1 MKKIL
6 LLLLLLSGVIFGSNF
21 QNAKVNDLKNLKEF
35 YREEITEREY
45 KIVKGNIIDIPFD
58 DTRDIRTIPIESD
71 IRYQHLKVRLLSGDF
86 KGQVYTLRN
95 TIDQINPYKLILKK
109 GEDILLYQYEEA
121 GKLTGLKIFERSKEN
136 SLYFLIAIF
145 ILAMFAIGGK
155 KGLKS
160 FITLV
165 LTGIVVIYFLVPLL
179 LKGYLP
185 IPITIVAVTIITVL
199 TLFIVSGINRKSFAG
214 ILGTVIGT
222 LIAGILAMTVSN
234 YTGLIGMGSEDM
246 QALVYGSNGHFLNY
260 RGILFSGVIIGAL
273 GAVMDVAI
281 SIASSMHEIEEINPK
296 ITNTQLIMSGMN
308 IGKDI
313 MGAMS
318 NTLILAY
325 VGSSLSLIMVF
336 ASYKLSFAEI
346 INLDIVAT
354 EIIRSI
360 AGSIGLVLS
369 IPATVAI
376 FVILRKISKC

>member
-1 MKKIL
+1 MKRVLLIL
-6 LLLLLLSGVIFGSNF
+6 FFLSTIIFG
-21 QNAKVNDLKNLKEF
+21 NDLKNLKDF
-35 YREEITEREY
+35 YREEVTDRGY
-45 KIVKGNIIDIPFD
+45 TIVKGKIVDIPYD
-58 DTRDIRTIPIESD
+58 DTNEKRDIPIESD
-71 IRYQHLKVRLLSGDF
+71 IRYQHLKIQLLNGEF
-86 KGQVYTLRN
+86 KGETYTLRN

-109 GEDILLYQYEEA
+109 GEKILLYQYEEN

-136 SLYFLIAIF
+136 SLYFLIGIF
-145 ILAMFAIGGK
+145 IASMLVIGGI
-155 KGLKS
+155 KGLKA
-160 FITLV
+160 FITLF
-165 LTGIVVIYFLVPLL
+165 LTVAIVIGFLIPML
-179 LKGYLP
+179 LKGFSP
-185 IPITIVAVTIITVL
+185 IPITIVAVAIITVL
-199 TLFIVSGINRKSFAG
+199 TLFIVSGINRKTFAG
-214 ILGTVIGT
+214 ILGTVLGT
-222 LIAGILAMTVSN
+222 LIAGILALGVSN
-234 YTGLIGMGSEDM
+234 YTGLVGRGSEDM

-281 SIASSMHEIEEINPK
+281 SIAASMWEIESINPE
-296 ITNTQLIMSGMN
+296 ITNKQLIKSGMN

-336 ASYKLSFAEI
+336 ISFKLSFTEV

-369 IPATVAI
+369 IPVTVL
-376 FVILRKISKC
+376 VSVMLRPKK

>member
-1 MKKIL
+1 MKRVLLIL
-6 LLLLLLSGVIFGSNF
+6 FFLSTIIFG
-21 QNAKVNDLKNLKEF
+21 NDLKNLKDF
-35 YREEITEREY
+35 YREEVTDRGY
-45 KIVKGNIIDIPFD
+45 TIVKGKIVDIPYD
-58 DTRDIRTIPIESD
+58 DTNEKRDIPIESD
-71 IRYQHLKVRLLSGDF
+71 IRYQHLKIQLLNGEF
-86 KGQVYTLRN
+86 KGETYTLRN

-109 GEDILLYQYEEA
+109 GEKILLYQYEEN

-136 SLYFLIAIF
+136 SLYFLIGIF
-145 ILAMFAIGGK
+145 IASMLVIGGI
-155 KGLKS
+155 KGLKA
-160 FITLV
+160 FITLF
-165 LTGIVVIYFLVPLL
+165 LTVAIVIGFLIPML
-179 LKGYLP
+179 LKGFSP
-185 IPITIVAVTIITVL
+185 IPITIVAVAIITVL
-199 TLFIVSGINRKSFAG
+199 TLFIVSGINRKTFAG
-214 ILGTVIGT
+214 ILGTVLGT
-222 LIAGILAMTVSN
+222 LIAGILAMGVSN
-234 YTGLIGMGSEDM
+234 YTGLVGMGSEDM

-281 SIASSMHEIEEINPK
+281 SIAASMWEIESINPE
-296 ITNTQLIMSGMN
+296 ITNKQLIKSGMN

-336 ASYKLSFAEI
+336 ISFKLSFTEV

-369 IPATVAI
+369 IPVTVL
-376 FVILRKISKC
+376 VSVMLRPKK

>member
-1 MKKIL
+1 MKKVIL
-6 LLLLLLSGVIFGSNF
+6 VLLFLSSFIFG
-21 QNAKVNDLKNLKEF
+21 NDLNNLKEF
-35 YREEITEREY
+35 YKEEVTDRGY
-45 KIVKGNIIDIPFD
+45 TIVKGKIIDIPYD
-58 DTRDIRTIPIESD
+58 DTSEKRDIPIESD
-71 IRYQHLKVRLLSGDF
+71 IRYQHVKVKLLSGDF
-86 KGQVYTLRN
+86 KGNTYILRN

-109 GEDILLYQYEEA
+109 GENILLYQYEDD

-136 SLYFLIAIF
+136 SLYFLIGIF
-145 ILAMFAIGGK
+145 ILSMILIGGL
-155 KGLKS
+155 KGFKA
-160 FITLV
+160 FITLF
-165 LTGIVVIYFLVPLL
+165 LTVVVVICFLVPLL
-179 LKGYLP
+179 LKGYSP
-185 IPITIVAVTIITVL
+185 IPVTIVSVAIITVL
-199 TLFIVSGINRKSFAG
+199 TLFIVSGINRKTWAG
-214 ILGTVIGT
+214 IIGTVLGT
-222 LIAGILAMTVSN
+222 LIAGVLAMGVSN

-281 SIASSMHEIEEINPK
+281 SIASSMWEIEEINPQ
-296 ITNTQLIMSGMN
+296 ITNKQLIKSGMN

-336 ASYKLSFAEI
+336 ASFKLSFSEI

-360 AGSIGLVLS
+360 AGSIGLILS
-369 IPATVAI
+369 IPATVL
-376 FVILRKISKC
+376 VSVLMRPKK